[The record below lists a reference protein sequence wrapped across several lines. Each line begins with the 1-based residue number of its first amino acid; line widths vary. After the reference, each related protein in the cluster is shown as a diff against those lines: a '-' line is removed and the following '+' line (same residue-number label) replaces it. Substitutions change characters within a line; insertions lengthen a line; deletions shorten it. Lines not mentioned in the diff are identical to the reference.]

1 MKALSVMT
9 QIAKSGASF
18 GNRNNVIVCLTDQRE
33 KEDME
38 GDIAQYEFSFAN
50 VGTRVVCRS
59 GSPLAY
65 HELRKVSFCR
75 AKSIIILG
83 DDETDAETN
92 DARSLQILLSIVAG
106 LEREKADFLAKTA
119 NKSGEVV
126 QIQEQANGGPLVEL
140 APPRPERIVIEVMDT
155 ENAGIMKSICPELVE
170 PVLAHDVVG
179 RLLLQAA
186 RNPLVADVWQEL
198 VCSSI
203 PRMHETFWIE
213 LLCAVLTFLFFFG
226 IQAWV

>member
-1 MKALSVMT
+1 MT
-9 QIAKSGASF
+9 QIAKAGIGV

-38 GDIAQYEFSFAN
+38 HDISQYDFSFSN

-83 DDETDAETN
+83 DDENDAETN

-106 LEREKADFLAKTA
+106 LEREKVDFLAKSA
-119 NKSGEVV
+119 NRSLDRSASNGRHSG
-126 QIQEQANGGPLVEL
+126 APAVEL
-140 APPRPERIVIEVMDT
+140 TPPRPERIVIEVMDT
-155 ENAGIMKSICPELVE
+155 ENAGIMKSVCPELVE

-198 VCSSI
+198 VSCTDAFRKLCVFCHSSI
-203 PRMHETFWIE
+203 DPLAE
-213 LLCAVLTFLFFFG
+213 
-226 IQAWV
+226 

>member
-1 MKALSVMT
+1 MT
-9 QIAKSGASF
+9 QVAKAGASI

-38 GDIAQYEFSFAN
+38 HDIAQYDFSFSN

-106 LEREKADFLAKTA
+106 LEREKADFLVNSAS
-119 NKSGEVV
+119 KSPE
-126 QIQEQANGGPLVEL
+126 GPTNCNRDEGAPVVEL
-140 APPRPERIVIEVMDT
+140 IPPRPERIVIEVMDT
-155 ENAGIMKSICPELVE
+155 ENAGIMKSVCPELVE

-198 VCSSI
+198 VSSF
-203 PRMHETFWIE
+203 PPNRYRYGKHM
-213 LLCAVLTFLFFFG
+213 G
-226 IQAWV
+226 